1 MFLRVPRRHPAFRG
15 NGRIRRDGENS
26 RRERC
31 TLLTTAFRRVPTRNG
46 RDDRKRTD
54 RTPILPIGN
63 SGLPRLYAIPII
75 TAFRFVPL
83 QERRTAP
90 IPRDRERG
98 TLPGNVRVR
107 PIRRQDS
114 SPVAPIRRGRRRGCT
129 PLITALRRVPAGE
142 RRSVTT
148 PADLRN
154 SRAGMT
160 TPRPARTDAA
170 HPNNGESGERR
181 TRETRKDTTAFPFS
195 TARRGNEIPPR
206 VRIRDAG
213 KAPSRRREGITTPNG
228 VPFRRDAKTQRPKPL
243 RVTGKKRL
251 AAECRRMDARKRRPR
266 PKRTNARCL
275 TFSALA
281 AGNASNAITNDKG
294 DDGYGRQQ
302 PGAFRISKGV

>member
-90 IPRDRERG
+90 IPRDRERRTVPNG
-98 TLPGNVRVR
+98 VRFR
-107 PIRRQDS
+107 RIRQRNS
-114 SPVAPIRRGRRRGCT
+114 APVAPIRRGRRRECT
-129 PLITALRRVPAGE
+129 PLITALRRVPAGT
-142 RRSVTT
+142 RRSATT
-148 PADLRN
+148 PADPQDNRN
-154 SRAGMT
+154 E
-160 TPRPARTDAA
+160 TPTLCPARTDAA
-170 HPNNGESGERR
+170 HSNNRERGEGR
-181 TRETRKDTTAFPFS
+181 TREARKDMTAFPFS
-195 TARRGNEIPPR
+195 AARRENATPPR

-228 VPFRRDAKTQRPKPL
+228 VPFRRDVKTAHPDRL
-243 RVTGKKRL
+243 SATGKKRL
-251 AAECRRMDARKRRPR
+251 AAA
-266 PKRTNARCL
+266 
-275 TFSALA
+275 
-281 AGNASNAITNDKG
+281 
-294 DDGYGRQQ
+294 
-302 PGAFRISKGV
+302 